1 MNVTFI
7 SVSPTQSMNKRSE
20 TRFAY
25 RSDERLNRA
34 SRDVTLRVD
43 DLKSMKQ
50 FYRNIV
56 GCQLFGEFPSAA
68 LLQLCDALG
77 AQIQMLGLLQRL
89 DRVALEHGP
98 LKHLTLLITTR
109 DLKLEKKRLE
119 GLGVGVVSLNHE
131 KNGNPSLTFRD
142 PEGNEVEL
150 RCCHPAIDS

>member
-1 MNVTFI
+1 
-7 SVSPTQSMNKRSE
+7 MNKRSE
-20 TRFAY
+20 TRFAH
-25 RSDERLNRA
+25 RHDERLNRA

-56 GCQLFGEFPSAA
+56 GCQLLGEFPSAA

-89 DRVALEHGP
+89 DRVAAEHDARR
-98 LKHLTLLITTR
+98 HLTLLIKAR
-109 DLKLEKKRLE
+109 DLELEKKRLE
-119 GLGVGVVSLNHE
+119 GLGVGVVSLNHRE
-131 KNGNPSLTFRD
+131 NGNPSLTFRD

-150 RCCHPAIDS
+150 RCCHPALDS